1 MPLVRIRVYFG
12 AEYTGP
18 LLGSSSSE
26 GSVPARQA
34 PINGDAGDTSAED
47 TYANILLLS
56 RVAKVPGDAGNPRC
70 LKVFH
75 RPADHLLCTPCSLL
89 TST

>member
-47 TYANILLLS
+47 TYANILLLC
-56 RVAKVPGDAGNPRC
+56 RVTNVPGAGRDG
-70 LKVFH
+70 LG
-75 RPADHLLCTPCSLL
+75 A
-89 TST
+89 